1 MTNKT
6 LSRTKG
12 NRERGSVIVELA
24 VTMPIFALLLAG
36 MLQVGLIARDYQV
49 LLNGARE
56 GARFSALPANQIA
69 LAQDPA
75 GALSIIQDRVI
86 AYLASENITVT
97 ASNITVDQAYPVAI
111 GSLDGVT
118 GSHVTISYSRSLLTP
133 GLTSLLP
140 SLSSLTLTA
149 NAVFRNCY

>member
-1 MTNKT
+1 VTNNT

-36 MLQVGLIARDYQV
+36 MLQIGLIARDYQV

-56 GARFSALPANQIA
+56 GARLSALPANQIA

-75 GALSIIQDRVI
+75 AALSIIQNRVI

-97 ASNITVDQAYPVAI
+97 ASNITVDQAYPITI
-111 GSLDGVT
+111 GSLSVM
-118 GSHVTISYSRSLLTP
+118 GSHVTISFSRSLLTP

-149 NAVFRNCY
+149 DAVFRNFY